1 MAELPP
7 VSGERIMKGS
17 QEYLT
22 QGAGVILLVCIKNT
36 YPEQLMSGREIHG
49 IVAPLKGREGSRPG
63 TETGPCFHLPFLLL
77 QSLPAVL
84 FVCVSL

>member
-49 IVAPLKGREGSRPG
+49 IVAPLKG
-63 TETGPCFHLPFLLL
+63 
-77 QSLPAVL
+77 
-84 FVCVSL
+84 